1 MPLNP
6 KAIPFTI
13 DASKNTL
20 QQKLA
25 ETERLISEKQRELE
39 IYKQREEKW
48 RNQCEK
54 LLMENASLRKD
65 HDNIMRSK
73 LDSMKC
79 HQKAWANDFSDSS
92 SDEE

>member
-25 ETERLISEKQRELE
+25 ETERLLAETR
-39 IYKQREEKW
+39 
-48 RNQCEK
+48 EK
-54 LLMENASLRKD
+54 L
-65 HDNIMRSK
+65 
-73 LDSMKC
+73 
-79 HQKAWANDFSDSS
+79 
-92 SDEE
+92 EEGVNPGGRIQLCAERTLNW